1 MVYHYSTFIDH
12 HFRKKCIT
20 QLTFNYFIVAGD
32 LDIRIAG
39 KFRLGKKIGGG
50 SFGDIYLATEITTG
64 EEVAVKVE
72 DTKTKHPQLHTECK
86 FYKVRHLCSLFV
98 CLYIHH
104 TNAH

>member
-1 MVYHYSTFIDH
+1 MITISEKKTNYSFSI
-12 HFRKKCIT
+12 
-20 QLTFNYFIVAGD
+20 NYFIVAGD

-64 EEVAVKVE
+64 EEVAVKLE

-86 FYKVRHLCSLFV
+86 FYKVIKQLRFGRTKSSK
-98 CLYIHH
+98 
-104 TNAH
+104 